1 MYFLYYLLTS
11 KALAETFFCSFVVI
25 FYIFILMFS
34 CLREKEGEREYY
46 FFNSAFIFM
55 LLYNYDLG

>member
-34 CLREKEGEREYY
+34 CQREGGREGV
-46 FFNSAFIFM
+46 
-55 LLYNYDLG
+55 LLF